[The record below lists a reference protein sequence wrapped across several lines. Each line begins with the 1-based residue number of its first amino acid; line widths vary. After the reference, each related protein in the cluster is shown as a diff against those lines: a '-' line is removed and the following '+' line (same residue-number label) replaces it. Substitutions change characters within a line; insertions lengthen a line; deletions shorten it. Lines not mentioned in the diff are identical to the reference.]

1 MSDSEVKMSQT
12 ASFAAGCF
20 WGAEEIF
27 RRAQGVKDTAVGYMG
42 GTTERPTYEQVCADE
57 TGHAETVQVTFDP
70 KAVSYDELL
79 KIFWEN
85 HDPTQVNRQG
95 PDVGTQYRSVIFYHS
110 PEQKAAAE
118 KSMTELEASG
128 KFVKPIATVIVPAA
142 TFWRAEEYHQRY
154 LEKKGLGTCHA

>member
-1 MSDSEVKMSQT
+1 MSDSVAKSSQT
-12 ASFAAGCF
+12 ASFAVGCF
-20 WGAEEIF
+20 WGVEEIF
-27 RRAQGVKDTAVGYMG
+27 RAVKGVTYTAVGYMG
-42 GTTERPTYEQVCADE
+42 GTTERPTYEQVCTGE
-57 TGHAETVQVTFDP
+57 TGHAETVQVTYDP
-70 KAVSYDELL
+70 SEVVYEKLL

-95 PDVGTQYRSVIFYHS
+95 PDTGPQYRSIIFYHT

-154 LEKKGLGTCHA
+154 LENKGLGTCHV